1 MNQPNSPN
9 SPSKKPARFRVIP
22 VEQGLSLRNFL
33 SRRMHDL
40 DRVQC
45 AALIRRGGV
54 YVNRLRIRLPQ
65 VLVAPGERITVYREA
80 LDAEP
85 LDPASLVFVHRE
97 RDFVVLDKPAGVPV
111 AAVRE
116 TSVGCLSEALVAQLE
131 HEGIKRPYVGVVHRL
146 DRGASGLVLF
156 TIRSIANKSLHQQF
170 REHRMGRRYRL
181 RTHALDASREAPAAI
196 TIDTPLVRLR
206 GGGVQLGTAGGQDAI
221 PAITHLRHVARLE
234 LGEGRVEHL
243 WDAELETGRTHQIR
257 AHVASIGFPI
267 VGDHRYGPGG
277 SGEADEDDDEQ
288 DEQDAHGRLL
298 LHAWQLDLEHPSSG
312 VALHF
317 ETPLPIWG
325 SPPPN
330 SQ

>member
-1 MNQPNSPN
+1 MTH
-9 SPSKKPARFRVIP
+9 SPSKPLRFRVIP
-22 VEQGLSLRNFL
+22 VEKGLTLHNLLIRRLR
-33 SRRMHDL
+33 DL
-40 DRVQC
+40 DRKQC
-45 AALIRRGGV
+45 AELIRRGGV

-80 LDAEP
+80 LDAVP

-97 RDFVVLDKPAGVPV
+97 HDFVVLDKPAGVPV

-116 TSVGCLSEALVAQLE
+116 TAVGCLAEALVHRLE
-131 HEGIKRPYVGVVHRL
+131 HEGVKRPYVGVVHRL

-156 TIRSIANKSLHQQF
+156 TIRSVANKSLHQQF

-181 RTHALDASREAPAAI
+181 RTLALDPAKPVPEAI

-206 GGGVQLGTAGGQDAI
+206 GGGVQLGTAGAQDAI
-221 PAITHLRHVARLE
+221 PAITHLRHVAKFE
-234 LGEGRVEHL
+234 MPEGRVEHL
-243 WDAELETGRTHQIR
+243 WDAQLETGRTHQIR

-277 SGEADEDDDEQ
+277 RVEEVEE

-298 LHAWQLDLEHPSSG
+298 LHAWMLDLEHPIRA
-312 VALHF
+312 VPLHF
-317 ETPLPIWG
+317 ETPLPDWVR
-325 SPPPN
+325 
-330 SQ
+330 Q

>member
-1 MNQPNSPN
+1 MTMQPV
-9 SPSKKPARFRVIP
+9 RFRVIP

-33 SRRMHDL
+33 NRRMRDL
-40 DRVQC
+40 DRGQC
-45 AALIRRGGV
+45 AELIRRGGV

-65 VLVAPGERITVYREA
+65 VVVAPGERITVYREA

-85 LDPASLVFVHRE
+85 LDPAGLVFVHRE
-97 RDFVVLDKPAGVPV
+97 ADFVVLDKPAGVPV

-116 TSVGCLSEALVAQLE
+116 TSVGCLSEALVSRLE
-131 HEGIKRPYVGVVHRL
+131 HEGVKRPYVGVVHRL

-156 TIRSIANKSLHQQF
+156 TIRSIANKSIHQQF

-181 RTHALDASREAPAAI
+181 RTHAIDASREVPSAI

-206 GGGVQLGTAGGQDAI
+206 GGGVQLGTAGGQDSI
-221 PAITHLRHVARLE
+221 PAVTHLHHVARLE
-234 LGEGRVEHL
+234 LAEGRIEHL

-277 SGEADEDDDEQ
+277 RISSGEDDEDEQ
-288 DEQDAHGRLL
+288 DPHERLL
-298 LHAWQLDLEHPSSG
+298 LHAWMLDLEHPSSG
-312 VALHF
+312 AALHF
-317 ETPLPIWG
+317 ETPLPAWG
-325 SPPPN
+325 
-330 SQ
+330 QRD